1 MGDGMSH
8 KLSIYFIMDNSPA
21 LSNNDLLDFL
31 DGMNTVIS
39 NQHLAIQSIELHLA
53 VYGYDGFEPIK
64 LYDSAINKDAIESFK
79 VHRFPLLG
87 RTITLAAKDLYRSL
101 SNVKEYHTPWVF
113 IISSGLSV
121 DSLIKSHHE
130 LDLIKNTYGLRYM
143 PFLLNTRR
151 YQNSNA
157 IHDHFLEKK
166 PLVIAEGKLPEFF
179 NWFND
184 DITQRLAAPAAQG
197 IKSNTELIQGWAV
210 R

>member
-1 MGDGMSH
+1 MSH

-39 NQHLAIQSIELHLA
+39 NQQVAIQSLELHLA
-53 VYGYDGFEPIK
+53 VYGFDGFEPIN
-64 LYDSAINKDAIESFK
+64 LYDSSIKKEAIETFK
-79 VHRFPLLG
+79 VQRFPLLG
-87 RTITLAAKDLYRSL
+87 RAITLAAKDLHQSL
-101 SNVKEYHTPWVF
+101 SDVEQYHTPWVF

-121 DSLIKSHHE
+121 DSLVKSHHE

-157 IHDHFLEKK
+157 IHDHFLDKK
-166 PLVIAEGKLPEFF
+166 PLVIAESKLPEFF

-184 DITQRLAAPAAQG
+184 DITKRLATPASQG
-197 IKSNTELIQGWAV
+197 IKSNTELIQGWTV